1 MSMLRMK
8 SLYTVLALAV
18 IVSLGQMAFATD
30 ASVTVIAGSSA
41 LWQTMALGA
50 YNGTTSGGCPNST
63 TYVPPCYH
71 WTSGSNKLTL
81 VDSRPATPNDDAA
94 TMWVVWDS
102 ATTSS
107 NGIPN
112 IWMFAKVDS
121 VVGDRCFF
129 AKPAC
134 RITDTLNPTTN
145 ADWSGTGGNQIK
157 VVWGSDVALP
167 TAVFNYVSAPANVAI
182 NVAATDIR
190 PEDAWW
196 AMSRTNS
203 ALGASAVSNNSDG
216 TDGLG
221 YNSNN
226 ASGVSPNYVTATTG
240 ECSGLSQ
247 AAAVGTPVYSAF
259 QTTST
264 STDTANVLAFNIL
277 GKDPITCSSLATY
290 TVANVGATPV
300 VFVNSRTAALANLQN
315 ASEYQLDQ
323 VFSGANTDASAF
335 GLPTGKI
342 NAYLREPTSGTMNTT
357 EATVFRFPTTYAT
370 GTAAAGVGV
379 AGVSQ
384 EECTGTPTGGSTSNP
399 LNLASSVA
407 NAASSSDSCGG
418 SGYRFRAIGTSEEV
432 NSVLCGIADS
442 NSKCSGAF
450 TNAQQNDGIGYTF
463 FSYGNVSVIAGSSS
477 YGYITLNGI
486 DPIFTTYQGGI
497 DPGQPAAANGQL
509 PPSTPLPECE
519 DSIWG
524 LSGLSYPNV
533 RNGSYRAWSILRM
546 VYGSTETTAVTALVK
561 ASNTFVVT
569 SVPDYIPFAKITLTA
584 GTCPANALGTAF
596 SSDPGF
602 LLVRSHYQE
611 RSGSNQVLGN
621 SKAIANITTENG
633 GDMGGAILVN
643 DASSLGLA
651 DSVTQLV
658 SSDNANAQVGNGQA
672 ATNNNLSPIVRQK

>member
-1 MSMLRMK
+1 MSTFRLK
-8 SLYTVLALAV
+8 SLCTVLALAV

-50 YNGTTSGGCPNST
+50 YNGTTAGGCPNAT
-63 TYVPPCYH
+63 AYVPPCYH

-81 VDSRPATPNDDAA
+81 VDSRPATANNDAA
-94 TMWVVWDS
+94 TVWVVWDS
-102 ATTSS
+102 ATTAA

-112 IWMFAKVDS
+112 IWLFAKVDS

-145 ADWSGTGGNQIK
+145 ADWSAAGKNQIT
-157 VVWGSDVALP
+157 VVWGNDTTLP
-167 TAVFNYVSAPANVAI
+167 TAVFNYVSAPANLAV
-182 NVAATDIR
+182 NVAATNIR

-196 AMSRTNS
+196 AMARTNS
-203 ALGASAVSNNSDG
+203 ALGASTVSSHSDG

-226 ASGVSPNYVTATTG
+226 ASGVAPNYVTATTG

-264 STDTANVLAFNIL
+264 SSDTANVLAFNIL

-290 TVANVGATPV
+290 TVASIGAAPV
-300 VFVNSRTAALANLQN
+300 VFVASRTNQLSGLNNATEQQLQ
-315 ASEYQLDQ
+315 Q
-323 VFSGANTDASAF
+323 VFSGLDTDASAF
-335 GLPTGKI
+335 GLTAGNI
-342 NAYLREPTSGTMNTT
+342 NAYLREPTSGDMNTT

-370 GTAAAGVGV
+370 GTASAGVGV

-384 EECTGTPTGGSTSNP
+384 EECTGTPTAGSTTNP
-399 LNLASSVA
+399 LNLASASATAA
-407 NAASSSDSCGG
+407 NGTSTCGG

-432 NSVLCGIADS
+432 ESVLCGIADS

-450 TNAQQNDGIGYTF
+450 TNANQVDGIGYVSY
-463 FSYGNVSVIAGSSS
+463 SYGNLSLLANSSS

-486 DPIFTTYQGGI
+486 DPVFTSYQGGI
-497 DPGQPAAANGQL
+497 DPGQPTAANGL
-509 PPSTPLPECE
+509 IPSTSSPVTLPACE
-519 DSIWG
+519 DQIWG
-524 LSGLSYPNV
+524 LSGLSFPNL
-533 RNGSYRAWSILRM
+533 RNGSYRAWSTLRL
-546 VYGSTETTAVTALVK
+546 VYGSTESTAVTALVK
-561 ASNTFVVT
+561 SSNAFVVT
-569 SVPDYIPFAKITLTA
+569 SVPDYIPFAKVTLTA
-584 GTCPANALGTAF
+584 GTCPSNALGTAF

-602 LLVRSHYQE
+602 LLVRSHYQQ
-611 RSGSNQVLGN
+611 RDGANHILGN
-621 SKAIANITTENG
+621 GKAIANITSENG
-633 GDMGGAILVN
+633 GDLGGAILVN
-643 DASSLGLA
+643 DASSVGLA
-651 DSVTQLV
+651 DTVTQLV
-658 SSDNANAQVGNGQA
+658 TNDNA
-672 ATNNNLSPIVRQK
+672 NNLSPTIRQK